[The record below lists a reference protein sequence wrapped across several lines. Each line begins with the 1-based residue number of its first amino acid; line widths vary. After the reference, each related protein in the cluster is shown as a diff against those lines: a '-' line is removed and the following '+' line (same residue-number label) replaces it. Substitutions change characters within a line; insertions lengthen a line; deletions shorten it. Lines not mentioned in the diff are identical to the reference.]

1 MEEKEVVFDLNKNYV
16 FDLPTYLAQ
25 EGREDYLMNS
35 CWVDVAHGLP
45 VRIIKPDEGGVRAGF
60 VEFIVIPEWCV
71 EV

>member
-1 MEEKEVVFDLNKNYV
+1 MKEKEVVFDLNKNYV
-16 FDLPTYLAQ
+16 FDLLAYVAQ

-45 VRIIKPDEGGVRAGF
+45 VRIIKPDEGGVKAGF
-60 VEFIVIPEWCV
+60 VEFIIVPEWCV